1 MRRREAATELEALI
15 QDIRAITSHDRFL
28 LGQTVAQM
36 QEEICEG
43 CIVIV
48 NVSTIRSDALVMTQ
62 DTLQAISLPGFERG
76 RCKALAAWWIEI

>member
-1 MRRREAATELEALI
+1 MWRREAATELEALI
-15 QDIRAITSHDRFL
+15 QDIRATTSPDRFL

-62 DTLQAISLPGFERG
+62 DTLQAISLPGLNVEDARRWLHSG
-76 RCKALAAWWIEI
+76 